1 MWKII
6 GSNLNFVF
14 DNNGYMCN
22 NAVNIMT
29 GNVSQLIQFLGLMNS
44 KLYDWYFKKIVFIE
58 VEGGGI
64 QMFGTVFEKVI
75 LKLNYDSSFE
85 INVTKVLESEIKIGD
100 LDKIIYKMLNIS
112 DSEIKFIENLYN

>member
-1 MWKII
+1 
-6 GSNLNFVF
+6 
-14 DNNGYMCN
+14 
-22 NAVNIMT
+22 MT

-85 INVTKVLESEIKIGD
+85 INVTIVLESEIKIGD